1 MIRIN
6 LLKPEKKETGL
17 PEIEEKE
24 KKTATLPL
32 FILLAVIIA
41 IVLLFIQRGA
51 LKKQNNLIKIAQE
64 EKNKLRNIDTKL
76 GGVNKQKATFMRKI
90 SLINQLQLNQD
101 TAVRI
106 MDELSRN
113 IPTWVWLS
121 ETTFDGRVVRIRG
134 RALSN
139 KLVSDFIFNLEM
151 TPYFRNVNLISTTQ
165 RTLQDT
171 KYQEFSLTATYI
183 PPSKPKP
190 PSEKDKKKEKT

>member
-165 RTLQDT
+165 RTSQDT

-190 PSEKDKKKEKT
+190 PSEKDKKKEKK